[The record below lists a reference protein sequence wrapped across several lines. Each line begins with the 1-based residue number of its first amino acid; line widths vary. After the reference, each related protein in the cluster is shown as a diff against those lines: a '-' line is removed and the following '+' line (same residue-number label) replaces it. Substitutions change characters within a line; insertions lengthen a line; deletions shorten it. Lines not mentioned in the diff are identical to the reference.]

1 VVNAD
6 WYGRASTT
14 TVQFGMTSPCEC
26 EMRHLAQ
33 LNEALRLSVSAG
45 EERWQ
50 IRSTEAVQ
58 V

>member
-1 VVNAD
+1 MVYAD
-6 WYGRASTT
+6 WYERASTM

-33 LNEALRLSVSAG
+33 LNDALRLPASAG
-45 EERWQ
+45 EARWQ
-50 IRSTEAVQ
+50 IRFTEAVQ